1 MDIVKL
7 QLSGLNFFRT
17 VINSDF
23 DKQNVF
29 FYICDDKLNL
39 MYSLNED
46 YEYIKPLSFK
56 FNFGKILYFSRK
68 NKNDQFERFF
78 PIFYADK
85 KKVACFFVLVG
96 SFDFVDLC
104 TPKVNL
110 FLKNIT
116 YTETTKNEFH
126 KITENEDGTLNF
138 VNIKKDKVTNTK
150 TEEKKTTRVHPHH
163 NFKTVYDKLNEEI
176 DNYLL
181 IIRRKDNKQLLNE
194 EIKMFKTYFDKYE
207 TKLGSTQV
215 YLVVYINKKMRF
227 SFNDLKQQFS
237 NYFIYISENYSEND
251 YQNVKLLIKAL
262 MKIKN
267 PIMRDN
273 LIFYEDNI
281 AQSIIIYNY
290 LQYPQIYSAKIA
302 KLHKIY
308 QDKVLADF
316 LNEYV
321 KSGLSAT
328 NTSTIL
334 KIHRN
339 TVLNRLKKIEKAL
352 NLKMEHFPSK
362 ITLYSLIVIYIN
374 LKRNIVC

>member
-126 KITENEDGTLNF
+126 KITENEDGTLNL

-181 IIRRKDNKQLLNE
+181 IIRRKDNKQLTAKCLWSQC
-194 EIKMFKTYFDKYE
+194 IR
-207 TKLGSTQV
+207 SC
-215 YLVVYINKKMRF
+215 F
-227 SFNDLKQQFS
+227 SLSCFC
-237 NYFIYISENYSEND
+237 
-251 YQNVKLLIKAL
+251 
-262 MKIKN
+262 
-267 PIMRDN
+267 
-273 LIFYEDNI
+273 
-281 AQSIIIYNY
+281 
-290 LQYPQIYSAKIA
+290 
-302 KLHKIY
+302 
-308 QDKVLADF
+308 
-316 LNEYV
+316 V
-321 KSGLSAT
+321 KSCTLT
-328 NTSTIL
+328 FCPLI
-334 KIHRN
+334 
-339 TVLNRLKKIEKAL
+339 TVKASYMYLPCISCVFRSLCGNIGRLIC
-352 NLKMEHFPSK
+352 SWD
-362 ITLYSLIVIYIN
+362 
-374 LKRNIVC
+374 